1 MRSATLA
8 PPPIWD
14 ALLGARRRQTVMA
27 VEVSDDPWSWTEPLL
42 QVLLLAVAIGVG
54 ALAPVLAVIIAIV
67 VERHSGVIAVMLVPV
82 LTAVLGW
89 AAEAVAPPMGHGN
102 PAR

>member
-1 MRSATLA
+1 MGR
-8 PPPIWD
+8 

-27 VEVSDDPWSWTEPLL
+27 VEMSDDPWSWTEPLL
-42 QVLLLAVAIGVG
+42 QVLLLVVAIGVG

-67 VERHSGVIAVMLVPV
+67 VERQSGVIAVMLVPV
-82 LTAVLGW
+82 LTAVLGR
-89 AAEAVAPPMGHGN
+89 AAGAVAPPMGHGN